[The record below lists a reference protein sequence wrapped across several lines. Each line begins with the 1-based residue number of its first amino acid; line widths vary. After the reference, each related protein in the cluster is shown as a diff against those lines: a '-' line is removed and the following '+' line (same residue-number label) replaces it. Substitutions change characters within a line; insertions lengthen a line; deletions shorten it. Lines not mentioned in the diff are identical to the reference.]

1 MRAPSSWPLC
11 PRGAGLVSPR
21 PHRAFRDANLAR
33 TLPLVEELRSIG
45 KAHGVSATRVALAWV
60 ITFYDETVVAI
71 PGATSPD
78 HARENAAA
86 MELSLTKAE
95 LARLERASALVARR

>member
-1 MRAPSSWPLC
+1 MAALPPRRRSRFSPAGRAY
-11 PRGAGLVSPR
+11 
-21 PHRAFRDANLAR
+21 RDENLAR

-45 KAHGVSATRVALAWV
+45 MARGVSSSQVALAWV
-60 ITFYDETVVAI
+60 ITFYGETVVAI

-86 MELSLTKAE
+86 MKLSLTKAE
-95 LARLERASALVARR
+95 LSRLDRASARVAKR